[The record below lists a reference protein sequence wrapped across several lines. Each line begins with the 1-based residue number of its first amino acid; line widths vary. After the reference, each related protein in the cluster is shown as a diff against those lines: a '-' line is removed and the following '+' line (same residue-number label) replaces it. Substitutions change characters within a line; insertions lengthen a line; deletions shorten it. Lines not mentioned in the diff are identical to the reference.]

1 MAIDI
6 AKMRAKLNTAKGKNT
21 QQAKFWKPQAGT
33 QTIRILPTEDGD
45 PFKSFFFHYG
55 LNNESVLC
63 PKHNFGEECAVCDF
77 VAKLYNDGDE
87 ESRELAKKLV
97 KKQRFFSPVLV
108 RGEEN
113 EQARVWGYSKTVYTT
128 LLETV
133 LNPDYGDI
141 TDVENGVDID
151 LRYEKVSGKLYPET
165 TLAFKRNSSPMCKGL
180 SDDECEAILDSVPD
194 FGKLQK
200 RRTSE
205 EVQALLE
212 SYLAGDNEGDSG
224 SETTKYGGSSSTKS
238 SVDDAL
244 DSLMD

>member
-6 AKMRAKLNTAKGKNT
+6 SKMRNKLNTLKGKGG

-45 PFKSFFFHYG
+45 PFKSYFFHYG
-55 LNNESVLC
+55 LNNESTLC
-63 PKHNFGEECAVCDF
+63 PKHNFGEECAICDF
-77 VAKLYNDGDE
+77 VSKLYNDKDE
-87 ESRELAKKLV
+87 ESREMAKKLV
-97 KKQRFFSPVLV
+97 RKQRFFSPVLV

-113 EQARVWGYSKTVYTT
+113 EGARVWGYSKTVYQT

-141 TDVENGVDID
+141 TDPETGVDID
-151 LRYEKVSGKLYPET
+151 LRYEKSAGKLYPET
-165 TLAFKRNSSPMCKGL
+165 TLSFKRNSSAMCSGL
-180 SDDECEAILDSVPD
+180 SDDECEGILQSVPD
-194 FGKLQK
+194 FDKLQK

-205 EVQALLE
+205 EVSAILE
-212 SYLAGDNEGDSG
+212 SFLSGDGDG
-224 SETTKYGGSSSTKS
+224 EEKEETQKYGTTTQAS

-244 DSLMD
+244 SSLMD

>member
-6 AKMRAKLNTAKGKNT
+6 SKMRNKLNAAKGKS
-21 QQAKFWKPQAGT
+21 QSQVKFWKPQTGV
-33 QTIRILPTEDGD
+33 QTVRILPTEDGD

-63 PKHNFGEECAVCDF
+63 PKHNFGEECSVCDF
-77 VAKLYNDGDE
+77 VSKLYNDGDE

-141 TDVENGVDID
+141 TDVETGVDID
-151 LRYEKVSGKLYPET
+151 LRYEKVPGKLYPET
-165 TLAFKRNSSPMCKGL
+165 TLAFKRNSSPMCKGM
-180 SDDECEAILDSVPD
+180 SDEECELILESIPD
-194 FGKLQK
+194 FDKLHK

-205 EVQALLE
+205 EVRALLDAYLSGDGDGE
-212 SYLAGDNEGDSG
+212 SSV
-224 SETTKYGGSSSTKS
+224 ETTKYGGSSSTS

-244 DSLMD
+244 KSLMD